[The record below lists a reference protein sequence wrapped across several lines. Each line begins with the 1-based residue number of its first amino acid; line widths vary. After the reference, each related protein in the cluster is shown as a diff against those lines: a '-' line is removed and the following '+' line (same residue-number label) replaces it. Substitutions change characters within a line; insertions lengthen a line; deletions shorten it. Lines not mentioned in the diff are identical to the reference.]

1 MAAHARRL
9 TIDYAPRRQ
18 FLPFHNRTAR
28 FACIVA
34 HRRAGKTVACVNE
47 LIKAASLC
55 QRPEGR
61 FAYIAPLFNQAKD
74 VAWTYLKRYA
84 QPLLASDPNETELRV
99 DLINGAR
106 IRIYGAD
113 NQDRLRGIYLDGVV
127 LDEYADMAPSIWGEV
142 IRPLLTD
149 RQGWATFIGTPKGRN
164 QFYDIFDR
172 ARSDPDWMSLM
183 LRASETG
190 LVSVGE
196 LDAARKDMT
205 PEQYAQE
212 FECSFEAAIIGAYF
226 GKEMAEAERE
236 GRIARVPH
244 DPAHSVQTWWDLGYD
259 DSTSIWFVQYV
270 GRELRVIDYYENSG
284 EDLPHYAK
292 HLDAKPYRYSDH
304 ILPHDANSGTL
315 GSGGQTIE
323 RLLQGL
329 GLRNTKIVP
338 RTTDILPDIASV
350 RLLLPRCWFDADK
363 CKRGIEALKQYR
375 ADWDEK
381 NKILRNRPMHNWASH
396 GADAFRT
403 GAVGGGMPRAVQPR
417 RERAPSQGAWLG

>member
-9 TIDYAPRRQ
+9 TIEYAPRRQ
-18 FLPFHNRTAR
+18 FLPFHNRRAR

-84 QPLLASDPNETELRV
+84 EPLLAAAPNETELRV
-99 DLINGAR
+99 DLINGSR

-113 NQDRLRGIYLDGVV
+113 NPDRLRGIYLDGVV

-164 QFYDIFDR
+164 QFHTIYER

-196 LDAARKDMT
+196 LEAARKDMT
-205 PEQYAQE
+205 AEQYAQE

-226 GKEMAEAERE
+226 GKEIAEAERE
-236 GRIARVPH
+236 GRLTAVPH

-259 DSTSIWFVQYV
+259 DSTAIWFVQYV
-270 GRELRVIDYYENSG
+270 GRELRVIDYYEASG
-284 EDLPHYAK
+284 EALPHYAK
-292 HLDAKPYRYSDH
+292 QLDARPYRYSDH
-304 ILPHDANSGTL
+304 VLPHDVEAHELGTGRTRRETL
-315 GSGGQTIE
+315 G
-323 RLLQGL
+323 GL
-329 GLRNTKIVP
+329 GLRAIKVVP
-338 RTTDILPDIASV
+338 AQDIMDGINAA
-350 RLLLPRCWFDADK
+350 RLLLPRCWFDAEK
-363 CKRGIEALKQYR
+363 CKRGLEALRQYR

-381 NKILRNRPMHNWASH
+381 NKILRTRPMHNWASH

-403 GAVGGGMPRAVQPR
+403 GAIGGDVPRAVRPR
-417 RERAPSQGAWLG
+417 QERAPTHGSWLG